1 MAKFGSCFLSGILD
15 AVERGN
21 LGRLQEL
28 LLKDFSSTDL
38 CFDDYP
44 NDTVLQK
51 ACREGYCE
59 IVNELL
65 INRADVNAKNQ
76 NGCTAL
82 ILASLNGNYEIVIEL
97 VNRGAEVNLQDTFG
111 WTALMTASR
120 KGHYEIVRV
129 LLNYHADPNIQAND
143 GLTALMLASNYKRN
157 QIVMEL
163 INHNADVNLQNR
175 QGNTALHSLLLEK
188 VTDTTIEIVKLLLS
202 DITSFV
208 KVNKRNKSVMQLV
221 RESQNQEILQLME
234 DILERKKIN
243 AAKRELKKLQANQ
256 IINKR
261 KKKLLEVSALK
272 DETLDLERNIDHV
285 KRQNTELKEQLKKNS
300 EKVRTW
306 EYTLKNKKENE
317 ELKSYEKLK
326 EDIEY
331 FERCIEMETF
341 DSVIQ
346 LEKRECPICFNE
358 MKPNKKIYQCQSGH
372 ILCEDCFGRIKKKDK
387 ICPFCKIDIV
397 SNPIRCRALEDVID
411 EEANK

>member
-1 MAKFGSCFLSGILD
+1 M
-15 AVERGN
+15 
-21 LGRLQEL
+21 
-28 LLKDFSSTDL
+28 
-38 CFDDYP
+38 
-44 NDTVLQK
+44 
-51 ACREGYCE
+51 
-59 IVNELL
+59 L

-129 LLNYHADPNIQAND
+129 LLNYDADPNIQAND

-202 DITSFV
+202 DITSFE
-208 KVNKRNKSVMQLV
+208 KVNKRNKSVMRLV

-272 DETLDLERNIDHV
+272 DEILDLERNIDHV

-331 FERCIEMETF
+331 FERCIETETF
-341 DSVIQ
+341 DNVIQ
-346 LEKRECPICFNE
+346 LAKRECPICFNE

>member
-1 MAKFGSCFLSGILD
+1 MTKFGLCFLSGILD
-15 AVERGN
+15 AVEKRN
-21 LGRLQEL
+21 LVTLQEL
-28 LLKDFSSTDL
+28 LLKDFSNIDL

-51 ACREGYCE
+51 ASREGYSE
-59 IVNELL
+59 IVNELIL
-65 INRADVNAKNQ
+65 YRADVNAKNQ

-97 VNRGAEVNLQDTFG
+97 VNCGAKVNLQDMFG

-120 KGHYEIVRV
+120 KGHYEIVRL
-129 LLNYHADPNIQAND
+129 LLNYHANPNIQAND

-175 QGNTALHSLLLEK
+175 QGNTALHSVLLEK
-188 VTDTTIEIVKLLLS
+188 VTDTTINIAKLLLS
-202 DITSFV
+202 DTTNFEKI
-208 KVNKRNKSVMQLV
+208 NRRNKSVKQLV
-221 RESQNQEILQLME
+221 RESQNLEILQLME

-261 KKKLLEVSALK
+261 KQKLLQVSALQ
-272 DETLDLERNIDHV
+272 DEILDLQQNIDNV
-285 KRQNTELKEQLKKNS
+285 KRQNIELKEQLKKNY
-300 EKVRTW
+300 EKVKTW
-306 EYTLKNKKENE
+306 ECTLKSKKENVD
-317 ELKSYEKLK
+317 LKSYEKLK

-331 FERCIEMETF
+331 FERCIEKETF
-341 DSVIQ
+341 DNVIQ
-346 LEKRECPICFNE
+346 LAKRECPICFNE
-358 MKPNKKIYQCQSGH
+358 MIPNKKIYQCQLGH
-372 ILCEDCFGRIKKKDK
+372 ILCEECFGRIKEKDK
-387 ICPFCKIDIV
+387 FCPFCKIDIV